1 MQRKTFAQILIL
13 LFSFFMQFAVPVADA
28 QSVQAAQDS
37 VSAGQPPVGTD
48 GASQLP
54 SPPQSILDAGKD
66 ASKSQIVRVKVRHN
80 RPEYPANGPVYQQLK
95 NGETVSLVKQDIYV
109 KDGNLI
115 IEDRTGGLSFLEIIT
130 GLVALLL
137 VMVLIGQAA
146 IILFGS
152 KKPMASRLLQSFF
165 MLVCAV
171 ALLSVIYYYGAD
183 RSKRQWCEYSAASL
197 SIVCRESRWMGLWR
211 QNSSVIEISKDRG
224 GLFVKDLPR
233 PRKSTAHAAVPE
245 YVLFYSEN
253 LGQDKIE
260 LTQDI
265 ADYKAIFQ
273 IAQYVSELFGIRL
286 YDSPLNTLNPARP
299 KSGKSYRF
307 NKLEDDYVSPSA
319 RAVKKIQSQ
328 EGENTPAVD
337 VKPEANQS
345 SVNRVQSGKNSEQ
358 P

>member
-1 MQRKTFAQILIL
+1 
-13 LFSFFMQFAVPVADA
+13 MQFAVPVADA

-95 NGETVSLVKQDIYV
+95 TVKLSVCKAGYYV

-197 SIVCRESRWMGLWR
+197 SIVCRESRWMGLGGR
-211 QNSSVIEISKDRG
+211 IPALSKSR
-224 GLFVKDLPR
+224 R
-233 PRKSTAHAAVPE
+233 
-245 YVLFYSEN
+245 
-253 LGQDKIE
+253 
-260 LTQDI
+260 I
-265 ADYKAIFQ
+265 A
-273 IAQYVSELFGIRL
+273 
-286 YDSPLNTLNPARP
+286 
-299 KSGKSYRF
+299 
-307 NKLEDDYVSPSA
+307 EDFL
-319 RAVKKIQSQ
+319 
-328 EGENTPAVD
+328 
-337 VKPEANQS
+337 
-345 SVNRVQSGKNSEQ
+345 
-358 P
+358 